1 MKVLSA
7 GKRPYGAR
15 AGLRIS
21 EGLTL
26 GGLLLALN
34 SMVQTTGLSFTLF
47 NLIGTPMLLLSA
59 AIVMF
64 LLVDDLRTRYSL
76 FNTEAYEAG
85 EIIIDQGDPA
95 DRAYFIQKGEVEI
108 IREENGKRTRI
119 ARMGAGTYFGE
130 MALLK
135 REARRTATVQAAT
148 QVELLVLGKENFYR
162 LLDAIPSLHDEFTS
176 RSADR
181 KLEGEEAPTGK
192 EAG

>member
-7 GKRPYGAR
+7 GKKPYAAR
-15 AGLRIS
+15 VGLRVS

-26 GGLLLALN
+26 GGLLLALS
-34 SMVQTTGLSFTLF
+34 SMVETTGLSFTLL

-95 DRAYFIQKGEVEI
+95 DRAYFIQKGEVEV
-108 IREENGKRTRI
+108 IREENGKRTRV

-135 REARRTATVQAAT
+135 REARRTATIQAAT

-162 LLDAIPSLHDEFTS
+162 LLDAIPSLHEEFAS

-181 KLEGEEAPTGK
+181 KVEGEELPAGK
-192 EAG
+192 EAE